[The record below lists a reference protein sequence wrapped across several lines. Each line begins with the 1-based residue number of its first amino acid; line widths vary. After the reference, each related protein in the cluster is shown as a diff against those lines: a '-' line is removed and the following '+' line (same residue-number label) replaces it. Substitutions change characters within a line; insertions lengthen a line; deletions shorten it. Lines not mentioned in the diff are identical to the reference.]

1 MMQDDAYGR
10 LADSDRTNWW
20 FIAKQRLAIDVFARA
35 DGRGPIL
42 DIGCGTAGNVLA
54 LHDNGI
60 EAVIG
65 LDASV
70 LGLEFARRRD
80 KSLALVAA
88 LAEQLPIREGA
99 AAGVVSMDVIEHLA
113 DDVMALRH
121 YAAAARPGAPIVL
134 AVPAY
139 KWAWSSKDDRLGHRR
154 RYTKTRLQRAIV
166 DAGLDVERITYFHS
180 WLAVVSF
187 FVRKTPLRR
196 YAGDGRDEAG
206 NAGARVNAL
215 LRGVGAMERVVLRY
229 VDLPFGLSLFAVA
242 RVPLSDDTR
251 PSDSGSN

>member
-20 FIAKQRLAIDVFARA
+20 FMAKQRLAIDVFARERV
-35 DGRGPIL
+35 RGLIL
-42 DIGCGTAGNVLA
+42 DIGCGTGGNALA
-54 LHDNGI
+54 LHDRGI
-60 EAVIG
+60 EQVVG

-88 LAEQLPIREGA
+88 LAEQLPVRDGA
-99 AAGVVSMDVIEHLA
+99 ADGIVSMDVIEHLA
-113 DDVMALRH
+113 DDVVALRR

-139 KWAWSSKDDRLGHRR
+139 EWAWSNKDDRLGHRR

-180 WLAVVSF
+180 WLAIVSF
-187 FVRKTPLRR
+187 VVRKTPLRR

-215 LRGVGAMERVVLRY
+215 LRGIGAMERAVLRA

-242 RVPLSDDTR
+242 RAPLRGDTR
-251 PSDSGSN
+251 PADTGSS

>member
-1 MMQDDAYGR
+1 MQDDAYGR

-20 FIAKQRLAIDVFARA
+20 FIAKQRLAIDAFGRARV
-35 DGRGPIL
+35 RGLIL
-42 DIGCGTAGNVLA
+42 DIGCGTGGNALA

-60 EAVIG
+60 EPVVG

-80 KSLALVAA
+80 KSLTLVAA
-88 LAEQLPIREGA
+88 LAEQLPVRDGT
-99 AAGVVSMDVIEHLA
+99 AAGIVSMDVIEHLA
-113 DDVMALRH
+113 DDVVALQR

-139 KWAWSSKDDRLGHRR
+139 EWAWSSKDDRLGHRR
-154 RYTKTRLQRAIV
+154 RYTKARLRRAIL
-166 DAGLDVERITYFHS
+166 DADLDVERITYFHS

-187 FVRKTPLRR
+187 LVRKTPLRR

-206 NAGARVNAL
+206 NAGARVNTL
-215 LRGVGAMERVVLRY
+215 LRAVGAMERAALRY

-242 RVPLSDDTR
+242 RVPLSGDTR
-251 PSDSGSN
+251 PSDSGSS